1 MPLRALQAAGPERA
15 SHVVEEVPASVRSF
29 GSRAHHAAVCAVALR
44 DQGEATV
51 AELAD
56 RTGLSRPTVDAGLD
70 TMAERGLITVL
81 DEMTTGGRGVGR
93 PARRYAFRPEAGH
106 VVAVD
111 VGAHRIRVTV
121 ADLAGRTIG
130 WREETV
136 APGTGG
142 AGRMTTVMQAANAC
156 LAGAGVGTGSLVG
169 LGVAVTGIV
178 GRDGRLIVSNN
189 LPDWE
194 GIDIAGHLRREYGCP
209 VVVDNDIRMAAL
221 AEHRLGAARLVDDVV
236 YLFAG
241 HRVSMGLI
249 LGGELRHGRH
259 SAAGEIGGIAFSMSV
274 DDRHDQLRWKSAGSG
289 AEVFRRAAEGDP
301 AAIAEVGQFAQ
312 GLATGVATV
321 AMAIDPDMIVIGGGL
336 SQAGGVLLDPLR
348 QAVKAAIPVPV
359 MPSIV
364 ASELGAESVLLGTL
378 VRAFGVTSPSVYG
391 SDNLPEPVIDIAA
404 ARTLASEAAA

>member
-1 MPLRALQAAGPERA
+1 
-15 SHVVEEVPASVRSF
+15 VEEVRPSVRSF
-29 GSRAHHAAVCAVALR
+29 GTRAHHAAICAVTLR
-44 DQGEATV
+44 DHGRATV

-56 RTGLSRPTVDAGLD
+56 RTGLSRPTVEAGLE
-70 TMAERGLITVL
+70 TMTDRGLVSTL
-81 DEMTTGGRGVGR
+81 DGMTTGGRGVGR
-93 PARRYAFRPEAGH
+93 PARRYAFRPEAGY

-111 VGAHRIRVTV
+111 VGVHRIRAAV

-130 WREETV
+130 WREEATDAATV
-136 APGTGG
+136 GPI
-142 AGRMTTVMQAANAC
+142 RMATVMQAVSRC
-156 LAGAGVGTGSLVG
+156 LVGASVSTASLVG
-169 LGVAVTGIV
+169 VGVAVTGMV
-178 GRDGRLIVSNN
+178 GRDGRLIVSKN

-194 GIDIAGHLRREYGCP
+194 GVDIAGHLQREYGCP

-274 DDRHDQLRWKSAGSG
+274 DDRQDQLRWTSAGSG
-289 AEVFRRAAEGDP
+289 AEVFRRAADGDP
-301 AAIAEVGQFAQ
+301 VAVAEVSQFAQ

-348 QAVKAAIPVPV
+348 QAVNAAIPVPV

-378 VRAFGVTSPSVYG
+378 VRAFGVTSASLYG
-391 SDNLPEPVIDIAA
+391 SSNLPEPLIDIAV
-404 ARTLASEAAA
+404 ARSLASEAVA

>member
-1 MPLRALQAAGPERA
+1 M
-15 SHVVEEVPASVRSF
+15 EEARPSVRPL
-29 GSRAHHAAVCAVALR
+29 GTRAHHAAICAVALR
-44 DQGEATV
+44 DHGRATV

-56 RTGLSRPTVDAGLD
+56 RTGLSRPTVEAGLE
-70 TMAERGLITVL
+70 TMADRGLVSTL
-81 DEMTTGGRGVGR
+81 DGMTTGGRGVGR

-111 VGAHRIRVTV
+111 VGVHRIRAAV

-130 WREETV
+130 WREEGTDAATV
-136 APGTGG
+136 GPI
-142 AGRMTTVMQAANAC
+142 RMATVMRAVSAC
-156 LAGAGVGTGSLVG
+156 LADAGVAAPSLVG
-169 LGVAVTGIV
+169 MGVAVTGMV
-178 GRDGRLIVSNN
+178 GRDGRLIVSKN

-194 GIDIAGHLRREYGCP
+194 GVDIAGHLQREYGCP

-274 DDRHDQLRWKSAGSG
+274 DDRQDQLRWKSAESG
-289 AEVFRRAAEGDP
+289 AEVFRRAADGDP
-301 AAIAEVGQFAQ
+301 AAIAEVSQFAQ

-348 QAVKAAIPVPV
+348 RAVNAAIPVPV

-364 ASELGAESVLLGTL
+364 ASELGSESVLLGTL
-378 VRAFGVTSPSVYG
+378 VRAFGVTAMPLYG
-391 SDNLPEPVIDIAA
+391 SANLPEPVIDIAA
-404 ARTLASEAAA
+404 ARELASEAAS

>member
-1 MPLRALQAAGPERA
+1 VFL
-15 SHVVEEVPASVRSF
+15 VVQEVRPSVRSF
-29 GSRAHHAAVCAVALR
+29 GTRAHHAAVCAVALR
-44 DQGEATV
+44 DHGQATV

-56 RTGLSRPTVDAGLD
+56 RTGLSRPTVEAGLE
-70 TMAERGLITVL
+70 TMADRGLVSVL
-81 DEMTTGGRGVGR
+81 DGLTTGGRGVGR
-93 PARRYAFRPEAGH
+93 PARLYAFRSAAGH
-106 VVAVD
+106 AVAVD
-111 VGAHRIRVTV
+111 VGVHRIRVAV
-121 ADLAGRTIG
+121 ADLSGRPVG
-130 WREETV
+130 WHEEAT
-136 APGTGG
+136 APGTVGPI
-142 AGRMTTVMQAANAC
+142 RMATVMRAVSRC
-156 LAGAGVGTGSLVG
+156 LADVDVAATSLVG
-169 LGVAVTGIV
+169 MGVAVTGMV
-178 GRDGRLIVSNN
+178 GPDGRLIVSKN

-194 GIDIAGHLRREYGCP
+194 GVDIAGHLQREYDCP

-274 DDRHDQLRWKSAGSG
+274 DDRQDQLRWTSADSG
-289 AEVFRRAAEGDP
+289 IEVFRRAADGDP
-301 AAIAEVGQFAQ
+301 AAVAEVREFAQ

-348 QAVKAAIPVPV
+348 QAVNAAIPVPV

-378 VRAFGVTSPSVYG
+378 VRAFGVTSAPLYG
-391 SDNLPEPVIDIAA
+391 SDNLPEPVIDIGA
-404 ARTLASEAAA
+404 ARTLASEAVA

>member
-1 MPLRALQAAGPERA
+1 LL
-15 SHVVEEVPASVRSF
+15 VVTEVRPSIRSF
-29 GSRAHHAAVCAVALR
+29 GTRAHHAALCAVALR
-44 DQGEATV
+44 DHGQATV

-56 RTGLSRPTVDAGLD
+56 RTGLSRPTVEAGLD
-70 TMAERGLITVL
+70 TMVDRGLVSVL
-81 DEMTTGGRGVGR
+81 DGLTAGGRGVGR
-93 PARRYAFRPEAGH
+93 PARLYTFRPDAGH

-111 VGAHRIRVTV
+111 VGVHRIRAAV
-121 ADLAGRTIG
+121 ADLAGRTVG
-130 WREETV
+130 WREEATTTATV
-136 APGTGG
+136 GPI
-142 AGRMTTVMQAANAC
+142 RMATVVRAVSAC
-156 LAGAGVGTGSLVG
+156 LADAAVAASSLVG
-169 LGVAVTGIV
+169 MGVAVTGMV
-178 GRDGRLIVSNN
+178 GRDGRLIVSKN

-194 GIDIAGHLRREYGCP
+194 GVDIEGHLRREYGCP

-274 DDRHDQLRWKSAGSG
+274 DDRRDQLRWKSAESG
-289 AEVFRRAAEGDP
+289 ALVFRRAADGDP
-301 AAIAEVGQFAQ
+301 AAIAEVSEFAQ

-348 QAVKAAIPVPV
+348 RAVNAAIPVPV

-364 ASELGAESVLLGTL
+364 ASAFGAESVLLGTL
-378 VRAFGVTSPSVYG
+378 VRAFGITSAPLYG
-391 SDNLPEPVIDIAA
+391 STNLPEPVIDIAT
-404 ARTLASEAAA
+404 ARTLASEAVA

>member
-1 MPLRALQAAGPERA
+1 
-15 SHVVEEVPASVRSF
+15 VEEVRPSDRSF
-29 GSRAHHAAVCAVALR
+29 GTRAHHAAICAVTLR
-44 DQGEATV
+44 DHGHATV

-56 RTGLSRPTVDAGLD
+56 RTGLSRPTVEAGLE
-70 TMAERGLITVL
+70 TMADRGLVSTL

-93 PARRYAFRPEAGH
+93 PARRYAFRPEAGY

-111 VGAHRIRVTV
+111 VGVHRIRAAV

-130 WREETV
+130 WQEEATDAATV
-136 APGTGG
+136 GPI
-142 AGRMTTVMQAANAC
+142 RMATVMRAVSRCLDGAN
-156 LAGAGVGTGSLVG
+156 VGIASLVG
-169 LGVAVTGIV
+169 VGVAVTGMV
-178 GRDGRLIVSNN
+178 GRDGRLIVSKN

-194 GIDIAGHLRREYGCP
+194 GVDIAGHLQREYGCP
-209 VVVDNDIRMAAL
+209 VVVDNDIRLAAL

-274 DDRHDQLRWKSAGSG
+274 DDRQDQLRWTSAESG
-289 AEVFRRAAEGDP
+289 AEVFRRAADGDP
-301 AAIAEVGQFAQ
+301 VAVAEVRQFAQ

-348 QAVKAAIPVPV
+348 QAVNAAIPVPV

-378 VRAFGVTSPSVYG
+378 VRAFGVTSASLYG
-391 SDNLPEPVIDIAA
+391 SSNLPEPLIDIAV
-404 ARTLASEAAA
+404 ARSLASESAA

>member
-1 MPLRALQAAGPERA
+1 MQ
-15 SHVVEEVPASVRSF
+15 EVRPSVRSF
-29 GSRAHHAAVCAVALR
+29 GTRAHHAAVCAVMLR
-44 DQGEATV
+44 DQGQATV

-56 RTGLSRPTVDAGLD
+56 RTGLSRPTVEAGLD
-70 TMAERGLITVL
+70 TMVDRGLVSVL
-81 DEMTTGGRGVGR
+81 DGLTTGGRGVGR
-93 PARRYAFRPEAGH
+93 PARLYAFRPEAGH
-106 VVAVD
+106 TVAVD
-111 VGAHRIRVTV
+111 VGVHRIRVAV

-130 WREETV
+130 WREEATDARTV
-136 APGTGG
+136 GPI
-142 AGRMTTVMQAANAC
+142 RMATVIRAVSQC
-156 LAGAGVGTGSLVG
+156 LAGAAVATASLVG
-169 LGVAVTGIV
+169 MGVAVTGMV
-178 GRDGRLIVSNN
+178 GRDGRLIVSKN

-194 GIDIAGHLRREYGCP
+194 GVDIAGHLRREYGCP

-274 DDRHDQLRWKSAGSG
+274 DDRADQLRWKSAESG
-289 AEVFRRAAEGDP
+289 AEVFRRAADGDP
-301 AAIAEVGQFAQ
+301 AAVAEVGEFAQ

-348 QAVKAAIPVPV
+348 RAVNAAIPVPV

-378 VRAFGVTSPSVYG
+378 VRAFGVTSAPLYG
-391 SDNLPEPVIDIAA
+391 SANLPEPAIDLIAA
-404 ARTLASEAAA
+404 RALASEAVA